1 MRVFVKFMKMFYDAT
16 CRFSGSLHVTAN
28 TSFLEIC
35 RLQKE
40 LVRLCESQNTC
51 LMSMAISMRMKFDK
65 YWGSLDRLNLLLLI
79 AVLLDPRSKLG
90 LLTFHLKKIYD
101 HNWAEDLLSRVR
113 QLLSDMYEEYN
124 VTFGSSSSSREHVSP
139 PSSAPPDDVEDNLE
153 SQLF

>member
-1 MRVFVKFMKMFYDAT
+1 
-16 CRFSGSLHVTAN
+16 
-28 TSFLEIC
+28 
-35 RLQKE
+35 
-40 LVRLCESQNTC
+40 
-51 LMSMAISMRMKFDK
+51 MAISMRMKFDK

-124 VTFGSSSSSREHVSP
+124 ATFGSSSSSREHVSP

-153 SQLF
+153 SQLFYKWLQASTASGYTSTKTEIDRYLSNAC